1 MRRRNYLKLF
11 YKYLIYA
18 TCRFSTFF
26 RNFPQNYPLYDKCTK
41 RMFLFLAANG
51 GEMGRISVD
60 NVYKSVYNSFFW
72 VFGRNF
78 LWITFL

>member
-1 MRRRNYLKLF
+1 
-11 YKYLIYA
+11 
-18 TCRFSTFF
+18 
-26 RNFPQNYPLYDKCTK
+26 
-41 RMFLFLAANG
+41 MFLFLAANG